1 MQVLGIVGGIASGKS
16 LAAGIFEE
24 LGAIVLSGDH
34 FAHQV
39 LREADILSAI
49 RDRWGDAIF
58 DDAGE
63 VDRPRVAAIVF
74 GETAEAPKE
83 LKFLEHLTH
92 PRIAQRLREEL
103 SRLRAEAVKIVVLD
117 AALLLKTDWHQICE
131 KILFL
136 ETPLPQRQKYAAL
149 RGWDAEQL
157 ARREACQ
164 LPLES
169 KREKADFVVSNTED
183 LAHLREKIRSVW
195 DSLNDSKM

>member
-1 MQVLGIVGGIASGKS
+1 M
-16 LAAGIFEE
+16 
-24 LGAIVLSGDH
+24 
-34 FAHQV
+34 
-39 LREADILSAI
+39 
-49 RDRWGDAIF
+49 
-58 DDAGE
+58 
-63 VDRPRVAAIVF
+63 
-74 GETAEAPKE
+74 
-83 LKFLEHLTH
+83 TH